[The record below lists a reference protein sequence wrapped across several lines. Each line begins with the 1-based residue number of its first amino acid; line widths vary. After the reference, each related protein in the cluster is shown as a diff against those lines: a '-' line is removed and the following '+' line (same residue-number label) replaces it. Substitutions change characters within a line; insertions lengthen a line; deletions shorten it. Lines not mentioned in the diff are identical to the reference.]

1 MAKKDIIG
9 TYGKAFETTS
19 NGQSFAKRMN
29 DLEVALKNA
38 KKPYIIGYKR
48 AMAKV
53 DADRK
58 LFGWDLGR
66 VNSKYAEIN
75 AQKNFE
81 IKNDA
86 QINKIL
92 ADIENLKAEKQNA
105 IKAYAEKIEGN
116 EAWNGIRT
124 RKRAFAILN
133 AIASGSYTES
143 ELENLVYKKTEI
155 KACELGQRLG
165 FPIKYF
171 NALGWITRDN
181 LGHDATH
188 HITDEGKRQLNFYI
202 QYGMFDSSKVA

>member
-9 TYGKAFETTS
+9 TYGK
-19 NGQSFAKRMN
+19 SFN
-29 DLEVALKNA
+29 DTPKGKELSDIIVKIESEIKMEEKLHKEEYKKALALVDPSWSIERKN
-38 KKPYIIGYKR
+38 R
-48 AMAKV
+48 A
-53 DADRK
+53 
-58 LFGWDLGR
+58 
-66 VNSKYAEIN
+66 YAEIAKKRCDADSQSYKARVTELVN
-75 AQKNFE
+75 AK
-81 IKNDA
+81 
-86 QINKIL
+86 
-92 ADIENLKAEKQNA
+92 ENYANA
-105 IKAYAEKIEGN
+105 LKAYAEKIEGN

-133 AIASGSYTES
+133 AIASGAYTES
-143 ELENLVYKKTEI
+143 ELENLVYKKTEV

-188 HITDEGKRQLNFYI
+188 HITDEGKRQLDFYN

>member
-9 TYGKAFETTS
+9 TYSSSFETTS
-19 NGQSFAKRMN
+19 KGQSFAKRMN
-29 DLEVALKNA
+29 DLEVALKKA
-38 KKPYIIGYKR
+38 KEPYIIGYR
-48 AMAKV
+48 NAMAEV
-53 DADRK
+53 DANRK
-58 LFGWDLGR
+58 TFGWNLPR
-66 VNSKYAEIN
+66 VNSKYAEI
-75 AQKNFE
+75 QTQYNFE
-81 IKNDA
+81 IRTDTTIK
-86 QINKIL
+86 KIL

-143 ELENLVYKKTEI
+143 ELEDLVYEKTEI

-188 HITDEGKRQLNFYI
+188 HITDEGKRQLDFYN

>member
-9 TYGKAFETTS
+9 TYGK
-19 NGQSFAKRMN
+19 SFN
-29 DLEVALKNA
+29 DTPKGKELSDIIVKIESEIKMEEKIHKEEYKKALALVDPSWSIERKN
-38 KKPYIIGYKR
+38 R
-48 AMAKV
+48 A
-53 DADRK
+53 
-58 LFGWDLGR
+58 
-66 VNSKYAEIN
+66 YAEIAKKRCDADSQSYKARVSELVN
-75 AQKNFE
+75 AK
-81 IKNDA
+81 
-86 QINKIL
+86 
-92 ADIENLKAEKQNA
+92 ENYANA
-105 IKAYAEKIEGN
+105 LKAYAEKIEGN

-143 ELENLVYKKTEI
+143 ELENLVYKKTEV

-188 HITDEGKRQLNFYI
+188 HITDEGKRQLDFYN

>member
-9 TYGKAFETTS
+9 TYGKSFNDTPKGKELSDIIAKIESEIKTEKELHKKEYKKALASVDPSWSIERKNRAYSEIARKRCDADSQSYKARATELLDAKENYS
-19 NGQSFAKRMN
+19 N
-29 DLEVALKNA
+29 ALKS
-38 KKPYIIGYKR
+38 
-48 AMAKV
+48 
-53 DADRK
+53 
-58 LFGWDLGR
+58 F
-66 VNSKYAEIN
+66 
-75 AQKNFE
+75 
-81 IKNDA
+81 
-86 QINKIL
+86 
-92 ADIENLKAEKQNA
+92 
-105 IKAYAEKIEGN
+105 AEKIEGN

-188 HITDEGKRQLNFYI
+188 HITNEGKRQLDFYERF
-202 QYGMFDSSKVA
+202 GMFDSSMVA

>member
-9 TYGKAFETTS
+9 TYGKSFNDTPKGKELSDIIAKIESEIKTEKELHKKEYKKALASVDPSWSIERKNRAYSEIARKRCDADSQSYKARATELLDAKENYS
-19 NGQSFAKRMN
+19 N
-29 DLEVALKNA
+29 ALKS
-38 KKPYIIGYKR
+38 
-48 AMAKV
+48 
-53 DADRK
+53 
-58 LFGWDLGR
+58 F
-66 VNSKYAEIN
+66 
-75 AQKNFE
+75 
-81 IKNDA
+81 
-86 QINKIL
+86 
-92 ADIENLKAEKQNA
+92 
-105 IKAYAEKIEGN
+105 AEKIEGN

-188 HITDEGKRQLNFYI
+188 HITDEGKRQLDFYERF
-202 QYGMFDSSKVA
+202 GMFDSSMVA

>member
-9 TYGKAFETTS
+9 TYGK
-19 NGQSFAKRMN
+19 SFN
-29 DLEVALKNA
+29 DTPKGKELSDIIVKIESEIKMEEKLHKEEYKKALALVDPSWSIERKN
-38 KKPYIIGYKR
+38 R
-48 AMAKV
+48 A
-53 DADRK
+53 
-58 LFGWDLGR
+58 
-66 VNSKYAEIN
+66 YAEIAKKRCDADSQSYKARVTELVN
-75 AQKNFE
+75 AK
-81 IKNDA
+81 
-86 QINKIL
+86 
-92 ADIENLKAEKQNA
+92 ENYANA

-143 ELENLVYKKTEI
+143 ELENLVYKKTEV

-188 HITDEGKRQLNFYI
+188 HITDEGKRQLDFYN

>member
-9 TYGKAFETTS
+9 TYGK
-19 NGQSFAKRMN
+19 SFN
-29 DLEVALKNA
+29 DTPKGKELSDIIVKIESEIKMEEKIHKEEYKKALALVDPSWSIERKN
-38 KKPYIIGYKR
+38 R
-48 AMAKV
+48 A
-53 DADRK
+53 
-58 LFGWDLGR
+58 
-66 VNSKYAEIN
+66 YAEIAKKRCDADSQSYKARVSELVN
-75 AQKNFE
+75 AK
-81 IKNDA
+81 
-86 QINKIL
+86 
-92 ADIENLKAEKQNA
+92 ENYANALKSF
-105 IKAYAEKIEGN
+105 AEKIEGN

-143 ELENLVYKKTEI
+143 ELENLVYKKTEV

-188 HITDEGKRQLNFYI
+188 HITDEGKRQLDFYN

>member
-9 TYGKAFETTS
+9 TYGKSFNDTPKGKELSDTIAKIESEIKMEKELHKEEYKKALASVDPSWSIERKNRAYSEIAKKRCDADSQSYKARTS
-19 NGQSFAKRMN
+19 ELLDAKEN
-29 DLEVALKNA
+29 YANALK
-38 KKPYIIGYKR
+38 
-48 AMAKV
+48 
-53 DADRK
+53 
-58 LFGWDLGR
+58 
-66 VNSKYAEIN
+66 S
-75 AQKNFE
+75 
-81 IKNDA
+81 
-86 QINKIL
+86 
-92 ADIENLKAEKQNA
+92 
-105 IKAYAEKIEGN
+105 YAEKIEGN

-143 ELENLVYKKTEI
+143 ELENLVYKKTEV

-188 HITDEGKRQLNFYI
+188 HITDEGKRQIDFYERF
-202 QYGMFDSSKVA
+202 GMFDSSMVA

>member
-9 TYGKAFETTS
+9 TYGKSFNDTPKGKELSDIIAKIES
-19 NGQSFAKRMN
+19 EIRMEEKLHKEEYKKALASVDPSWSIERKNRAYSEIAKKRCDADSQSFKARASELVDAKEN
-29 DLEVALKNA
+29 YANALKC
-38 KKPYIIGYKR
+38 
-48 AMAKV
+48 
-53 DADRK
+53 
-58 LFGWDLGR
+58 
-66 VNSKYAEIN
+66 
-75 AQKNFE
+75 
-81 IKNDA
+81 
-86 QINKIL
+86 
-92 ADIENLKAEKQNA
+92 
-105 IKAYAEKIEGN
+105 YAEKIEGN

-143 ELENLVYKKTEI
+143 ELEDLVYKKTEI

-188 HITDEGKRQLNFYI
+188 HITDEGKRQLDFYN
-202 QYGMFDSSKVA
+202 QHGMFDSSKVA

>member
-9 TYGKAFETTS
+9 TYGK
-19 NGQSFAKRMN
+19 SFN
-29 DLEVALKNA
+29 DTPKGKELSDIIVKIESEIKMEEKLHKEEYKKALALVDPSWSIERKN
-38 KKPYIIGYKR
+38 R
-48 AMAKV
+48 A
-53 DADRK
+53 
-58 LFGWDLGR
+58 
-66 VNSKYAEIN
+66 YAEIAKKRCDADSQSYKARVTELVDAKENYAN
-75 AQKNFE
+75 A
-81 IKNDA
+81 
-86 QINKIL
+86 L
-92 ADIENLKAEKQNA
+92 
-105 IKAYAEKIEGN
+105 KAYAEKIEGN

-143 ELENLVYKKTEI
+143 ELENLVYKKTEV

-188 HITDEGKRQLNFYI
+188 HITDEGKRQLDFYN

>member
-1 MAKKDIIG
+1 MAKKDIIE
-9 TYGKAFETTS
+9 TYGKSFNDTPKGKELSGIIAKIES
-19 NGQSFAKRMN
+19 EIRMEEKIHKEESKKALALVDPSWSIERKNRAYSEIAKKRCDADSQSFKARVSELVDAKEN
-29 DLEVALKNA
+29 YANALKS
-38 KKPYIIGYKR
+38 
-48 AMAKV
+48 
-53 DADRK
+53 
-58 LFGWDLGR
+58 F
-66 VNSKYAEIN
+66 
-75 AQKNFE
+75 
-81 IKNDA
+81 
-86 QINKIL
+86 
-92 ADIENLKAEKQNA
+92 
-105 IKAYAEKIEGN
+105 AEKIEGN

-143 ELENLVYKKTEI
+143 ELEGLTYKKTEI

-188 HITDEGKRQLNFYI
+188 HITDEGKRQLDFYN

>member
-9 TYGKAFETTS
+9 TYGK
-19 NGQSFAKRMN
+19 SFN
-29 DLEVALKNA
+29 DTPKGKELSDIILKIESEIKMEEKLHKEEYKKALALVDPSWSIERKN
-38 KKPYIIGYKR
+38 R
-48 AMAKV
+48 A
-53 DADRK
+53 
-58 LFGWDLGR
+58 
-66 VNSKYAEIN
+66 YAEIAKKRCDADSQSYKARVSELVN
-75 AQKNFE
+75 AK
-81 IKNDA
+81 
-86 QINKIL
+86 
-92 ADIENLKAEKQNA
+92 ENYANA

-116 EAWNGIRT
+116 DAWNGIRT

-143 ELENLVYKKTEI
+143 ELENLVYKKTEV

-188 HITDEGKRQLNFYI
+188 HITDEGKRQLDFYN

>member
-1 MAKKDIIG
+1 MAKKDTIG
-9 TYGKAFETTS
+9 TYGKSFNDTPKGKELSDIIAKIESEIEMERELHKKEYKKALALVDPSWSIERKNRAYSEIARKRCDADSQSYKARASELLDAKENYS
-19 NGQSFAKRMN
+19 N
-29 DLEVALKNA
+29 ALKS
-38 KKPYIIGYKR
+38 
-48 AMAKV
+48 
-53 DADRK
+53 
-58 LFGWDLGR
+58 F
-66 VNSKYAEIN
+66 
-75 AQKNFE
+75 
-81 IKNDA
+81 
-86 QINKIL
+86 
-92 ADIENLKAEKQNA
+92 
-105 IKAYAEKIEGN
+105 AEKIEGN

-143 ELENLVYKKTEI
+143 ELEDLVYKKTEI

-188 HITDEGKRQLNFYI
+188 HITDEGKRQLDFYN

>member
-9 TYGKAFETTS
+9 TYGK
-19 NGQSFAKRMN
+19 SFN
-29 DLEVALKNA
+29 DTPKGKELSDIIVKIESEIKMEEKIHKEEYKKALALVDPSWSIERKN
-38 KKPYIIGYKR
+38 R
-48 AMAKV
+48 A
-53 DADRK
+53 
-58 LFGWDLGR
+58 
-66 VNSKYAEIN
+66 YAEIAKKRCDADSQSYKARVTELVN
-75 AQKNFE
+75 AK
-81 IKNDA
+81 
-86 QINKIL
+86 
-92 ADIENLKAEKQNA
+92 ENYANALKV
-105 IKAYAEKIEGN
+105 YAEKIEGN

-143 ELENLVYKKTEI
+143 ELENLVYKKTEV

-188 HITDEGKRQLNFYI
+188 HITDEGKRQLDFYN

>member
-9 TYGKAFETTS
+9 TYGKSF
-19 NGQSFAKRMN
+19 NGTPKGKELSDIIVKIESEIKM
-29 DLEVALKNA
+29 EEKIHKEEYKKALALVDPSWSIERKN
-38 KKPYIIGYKR
+38 R
-48 AMAKV
+48 A
-53 DADRK
+53 
-58 LFGWDLGR
+58 
-66 VNSKYAEIN
+66 YAEIAKKRCDADSQSYKARVTELVN
-75 AQKNFE
+75 AK
-81 IKNDA
+81 
-86 QINKIL
+86 
-92 ADIENLKAEKQNA
+92 ENYANALKSF
-105 IKAYAEKIEGN
+105 AEKIEGN

-143 ELENLVYKKTEI
+143 ELENLVYKKTEV

-188 HITDEGKRQLNFYI
+188 HITDEGKRQLDFYN

>member
-9 TYGKAFETTS
+9 TYGK
-19 NGQSFAKRMN
+19 SFN
-29 DLEVALKNA
+29 DTPKGKELSDIIVKIESEIKMEEKIHKEEYKKALALVDPSWSIERKN
-38 KKPYIIGYKR
+38 R
-48 AMAKV
+48 A
-53 DADRK
+53 
-58 LFGWDLGR
+58 
-66 VNSKYAEIN
+66 YAEIAKKRCDADSQSYKARVTELVN
-75 AQKNFE
+75 AK
-81 IKNDA
+81 
-86 QINKIL
+86 
-92 ADIENLKAEKQNA
+92 ENYANALKSF
-105 IKAYAEKIEGN
+105 AEKIEGN

-143 ELENLVYKKTEI
+143 ELENLVYKKTEV

-188 HITDEGKRQLNFYI
+188 HITDEGKRQLDFYN

>member
-9 TYGKAFETTS
+9 TYGK
-19 NGQSFAKRMN
+19 SFN
-29 DLEVALKNA
+29 DTPKGKELSDIIVKIESEIKMEEKLHKEEYKKALALVDPSWSIERKN
-38 KKPYIIGYKR
+38 R
-48 AMAKV
+48 A
-53 DADRK
+53 
-58 LFGWDLGR
+58 
-66 VNSKYAEIN
+66 YAEIAKKRCDADSQSYKARVTELVN
-75 AQKNFE
+75 AK
-81 IKNDA
+81 
-86 QINKIL
+86 
-92 ADIENLKAEKQNA
+92 ENYANALKSF
-105 IKAYAEKIEGN
+105 AEKIEGN

-143 ELENLVYKKTEI
+143 ELENLVYKKTEV

-188 HITDEGKRQLNFYI
+188 HITDEGKRQLDFYN

>member
-9 TYGKAFETTS
+9 TYGK
-19 NGQSFAKRMN
+19 SFN
-29 DLEVALKNA
+29 DTPKGKELSDIIVKIESEIKMEEKIHKEEYKKALALVDPSWSIERKN
-38 KKPYIIGYKR
+38 R
-48 AMAKV
+48 A
-53 DADRK
+53 
-58 LFGWDLGR
+58 
-66 VNSKYAEIN
+66 YAEIAKKRCDADSQSYKARVTELVN
-75 AQKNFE
+75 AK
-81 IKNDA
+81 
-86 QINKIL
+86 
-92 ADIENLKAEKQNA
+92 ENYANA

-143 ELENLVYKKTEI
+143 ELENLVYKKTEV

-188 HITDEGKRQLNFYI
+188 HITDEGKRQLDFYN

>member
-1 MAKKDIIG
+1 MAKKDTIG
-9 TYGKAFETTS
+9 TYGK
-19 NGQSFAKRMN
+19 SFNDTPKGKELSDIIAKIESEIEMERE
-29 DLEVALKNA
+29 LHKKEYKKALALVDPSWSIERKNRA
-38 KKPYIIGYKR
+38 YSEIARKR
-48 AMAKV
+48 C
-53 DADRK
+53 DADSQSYKARASELLDAK
-58 LFGWDLGR
+58 E
-66 VNSKYAEIN
+66 NYSN
-75 AQKNFE
+75 A
-81 IKNDA
+81 
-86 QINKIL
+86 L
-92 ADIENLKAEKQNA
+92 
-105 IKAYAEKIEGN
+105 KAYAEKIEGN

-143 ELENLVYKKTEI
+143 ELEDLVYKKTEI

-188 HITDEGKRQLNFYI
+188 HITDEGKRQLDFYN

>member
-9 TYGKAFETTS
+9 TYGKSF
-19 NGQSFAKRMN
+19 NGTPKGKELSDIIVKIESEIKM
-29 DLEVALKNA
+29 EEKIHKEEYKKALALVDPSWSIERKN
-38 KKPYIIGYKR
+38 R
-48 AMAKV
+48 A
-53 DADRK
+53 
-58 LFGWDLGR
+58 
-66 VNSKYAEIN
+66 YAEIAKKRCDADSQSYKARVTELVN
-75 AQKNFE
+75 AK
-81 IKNDA
+81 
-86 QINKIL
+86 
-92 ADIENLKAEKQNA
+92 ENYANA
-105 IKAYAEKIEGN
+105 LKAYAEKIEGN

-143 ELENLVYKKTEI
+143 ELENLVYKKTEV

-188 HITDEGKRQLNFYI
+188 HITDEGKRQLDFYN

>member
-9 TYGKAFETTS
+9 TYGK
-19 NGQSFAKRMN
+19 SFN
-29 DLEVALKNA
+29 DTPKGKELSDIIVKIESEIKMEEKLHKEEYKKALALVDPSWSIERKN
-38 KKPYIIGYKR
+38 R
-48 AMAKV
+48 A
-53 DADRK
+53 
-58 LFGWDLGR
+58 
-66 VNSKYAEIN
+66 YAEIAKKRCDADSQSYKARVTELVN
-75 AQKNFE
+75 AK
-81 IKNDA
+81 
-86 QINKIL
+86 
-92 ADIENLKAEKQNA
+92 ENYANA
-105 IKAYAEKIEGN
+105 LKAYAEKIEGN

-143 ELENLVYKKTEI
+143 ELENLVYKKTEV

-188 HITDEGKRQLNFYI
+188 HITDEGKRQLDFYN

>member
-9 TYGKAFETTS
+9 TYGKSFNDTPKGKELSDIIEKIESEINSEKELHKKEYKKALASVDPSWSIERKNRAYSEIAKKRCDADSQSYKARASELLDAKENYS
-19 NGQSFAKRMN
+19 N
-29 DLEVALKNA
+29 ALK
-38 KKPYIIGYKR
+38 
-48 AMAKV
+48 
-53 DADRK
+53 
-58 LFGWDLGR
+58 
-66 VNSKYAEIN
+66 S
-75 AQKNFE
+75 
-81 IKNDA
+81 
-86 QINKIL
+86 
-92 ADIENLKAEKQNA
+92 
-105 IKAYAEKIEGN
+105 YAEKIEGN

-143 ELENLVYKKTEI
+143 ELENLVYKKTEV

-188 HITDEGKRQLNFYI
+188 HITDEGKRQLDFYERF
-202 QYGMFDSSKVA
+202 GKFDSSMVA

>member
-9 TYGKAFETTS
+9 TYGKSFNDTPKGKELSDIIEKIESEINSEKELHKKEYKKALASVDPSWSIERKNRAYSEIAKKRCDADSQSYKARASELLDAKENYS
-19 NGQSFAKRMN
+19 N
-29 DLEVALKNA
+29 ALK
-38 KKPYIIGYKR
+38 
-48 AMAKV
+48 
-53 DADRK
+53 
-58 LFGWDLGR
+58 
-66 VNSKYAEIN
+66 S
-75 AQKNFE
+75 
-81 IKNDA
+81 
-86 QINKIL
+86 
-92 ADIENLKAEKQNA
+92 
-105 IKAYAEKIEGN
+105 YAEKIEGN

-143 ELENLVYKKTEI
+143 ELENLVYKKTEV

-188 HITDEGKRQLNFYI
+188 HITDEGKRQLDFYERF
-202 QYGMFDSSKVA
+202 GMFDSSMVA

>member
-9 TYGKAFETTS
+9 TYGK
-19 NGQSFAKRMN
+19 SFN
-29 DLEVALKNA
+29 DTPKGKELSDIILKIESEIKMEEKLHKEEYKKALALVDPSWSIERKN
-38 KKPYIIGYKR
+38 R
-48 AMAKV
+48 A
-53 DADRK
+53 
-58 LFGWDLGR
+58 
-66 VNSKYAEIN
+66 YAEIAKKRCDADSQSYKARVTELVN
-75 AQKNFE
+75 AK
-81 IKNDA
+81 
-86 QINKIL
+86 
-92 ADIENLKAEKQNA
+92 ENYANA

-143 ELENLVYKKTEI
+143 ELENLVYKKTEV

-188 HITDEGKRQLNFYI
+188 HITDEGKRQLDFYN

>member
-9 TYGKAFETTS
+9 TYGK
-19 NGQSFAKRMN
+19 SFN
-29 DLEVALKNA
+29 DTPKGKELSDIIVKIESEIKMEEKLHKEEYKKALALVDPSWSIERKN
-38 KKPYIIGYKR
+38 R
-48 AMAKV
+48 A
-53 DADRK
+53 
-58 LFGWDLGR
+58 
-66 VNSKYAEIN
+66 YAEIAKKRCDADSQSYKARVSELVN
-75 AQKNFE
+75 AK
-81 IKNDA
+81 
-86 QINKIL
+86 
-92 ADIENLKAEKQNA
+92 ENYANALKSF
-105 IKAYAEKIEGN
+105 AEKIEGN

-143 ELENLVYKKTEI
+143 ELENLVYKKTEV

-188 HITDEGKRQLNFYI
+188 HITDEGKRQLDFYN

>member
-9 TYGKAFETTS
+9 TYGK
-19 NGQSFAKRMN
+19 SFNDTPKGKELSDIIAKIESEIKM
-29 DLEVALKNA
+29 EEKIHKEEYKKALALVDPSWSIERKN
-38 KKPYIIGYKR
+38 R
-48 AMAKV
+48 A
-53 DADRK
+53 
-58 LFGWDLGR
+58 
-66 VNSKYAEIN
+66 YAEIAKKRCDADSQSYKARVSELVN
-75 AQKNFE
+75 AK
-81 IKNDA
+81 
-86 QINKIL
+86 
-92 ADIENLKAEKQNA
+92 ENYANALKSF
-105 IKAYAEKIEGN
+105 AEKIEGN

-143 ELENLVYKKTEI
+143 ELENLVYKKTEV

-188 HITDEGKRQLNFYI
+188 HITDEGKRQLDFYN

>member
-1 MAKKDIIG
+1 MAKKDIIE
-9 TYGKAFETTS
+9 TYGKSFNDTPKGKELSGIIAKIES
-19 NGQSFAKRMN
+19 EIRMEEKIHKEESKKALALVDPSWSIERKNRAYSEIAKKRCDADSQSFKARVSELVNAKEN
-29 DLEVALKNA
+29 YANALKS
-38 KKPYIIGYKR
+38 
-48 AMAKV
+48 
-53 DADRK
+53 
-58 LFGWDLGR
+58 F
-66 VNSKYAEIN
+66 
-75 AQKNFE
+75 
-81 IKNDA
+81 
-86 QINKIL
+86 
-92 ADIENLKAEKQNA
+92 
-105 IKAYAEKIEGN
+105 AEKIEGN

-143 ELENLVYKKTEI
+143 ELEDLVYKKTEI

-188 HITDEGKRQLNFYI
+188 HITDEGKRQLDFYN

>member
-9 TYGKAFETTS
+9 TYGKSFNDTPKGKELSDIIVKIESEIKMEEKLHKEEYKKALALVDPSWSIERKNRAYS
-19 NGQSFAKRMN
+19 EIAKKRCDADSQSYKARVTELVNAKEN
-29 DLEVALKNA
+29 YANALKS
-38 KKPYIIGYKR
+38 
-48 AMAKV
+48 
-53 DADRK
+53 
-58 LFGWDLGR
+58 F
-66 VNSKYAEIN
+66 
-75 AQKNFE
+75 
-81 IKNDA
+81 
-86 QINKIL
+86 
-92 ADIENLKAEKQNA
+92 
-105 IKAYAEKIEGN
+105 AEKIEGN

-143 ELENLVYKKTEI
+143 ELENLVYKKTEV

-188 HITDEGKRQLNFYI
+188 HITDEGKRQLDFYN